1 MDRAHAERLSPE
13 HQDPPLAAESDP
25 LLDRIMAG
33 YAFGEWTFER
43 LSDPNGWP
51 AASGIG
57 NGRSL
62 ARAGAI
68 IANGGVLD
76 GVRYLS
82 EASALEIGTEQAMGE
97 CPIFGLMRQGLMV
110 TLDHPGFP
118 LPSPTSFYWGGAGG
132 MLCVMDPRAGLS
144 FGYVMNHLVATLP
157 TEWIRMQRFWKALST
172 VLEALEDRPP
182 ASP

>member
-1 MDRAHAERLSPE
+1 
-13 HQDPPLAAESDP
+13 
-25 LLDRIMAG
+25 MARSRRHG
-33 YAFGEWTFER
+33 Q
-43 LSDPNGWP
+43 WP
-51 AASGIG
+51 
-57 NGRSL
+57 L
-62 ARAGAI
+62 ARACRKARI

-82 EASALEIGTEQAMGE
+82 EASAREIGTEQAMGE

-110 TLDHPGFP
+110 TLDHPGYP

-157 TEWIRMQRFWKALST
+157 AEWVRMQRFWKALST
-172 VLEALEDRPP
+172 VLEALERSNAGEPLEAPAGCKFCRRGPGARPLSNVEP
-182 ASP
+182 MSAPDPERTSSGTQL